1 MKRVFSYIKMIWS
14 DLRGCRIRDYLYVN
28 YFRSNNQYHSRSSR
42 IINKG
47 KSYICIHPSALVNL
61 EGTISLNE
69 AMPSKSCMNAGL
81 ILKEN
86 AKLDVFGHFK
96 AYYGAEICVYQNGE
110 LSLKTGYINAGAQ
123 IRCMERINI
132 GSQCSIGRNVM
143 IMDFDAHRIHYE
155 SGEKNSITAPV
166 SIGNHVWI
174 GAEAIIL
181 KGVTIGDGAVIGAGS
196 VVTRDVES
204 CAIVVGNPA
213 RVIKRNIMWE

>member
-1 MKRVFSYIKMIWS
+1 
-14 DLRGCRIRDYLYVN
+14 
-28 YFRSNNQYHSRSSR
+28 
-42 IINKG
+42 
-47 KSYICIHPSALVNL
+47 
-61 EGTISLNE
+61 
-69 AMPSKSCMNAGL
+69 
-81 ILKEN
+81 
-86 AKLDVFGHFK
+86 
-96 AYYGAEICVYQNGE
+96 
-110 LSLKTGYINAGAQ
+110 
-123 IRCMERINI
+123 
-132 GSQCSIGRNVM
+132 M

-213 RVIKRNIMWE
+213 RVIKRNIRWE